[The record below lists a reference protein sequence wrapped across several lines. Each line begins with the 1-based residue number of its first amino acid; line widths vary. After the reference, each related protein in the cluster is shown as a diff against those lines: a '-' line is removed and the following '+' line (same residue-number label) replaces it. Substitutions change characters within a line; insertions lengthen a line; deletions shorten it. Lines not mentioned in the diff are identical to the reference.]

1 MDAESTPQEQSQ
13 NSRYNHLK
21 AQSAVPGRGGISRIR
36 AAFWN
41 TARGLREGLTTEAAI
56 KQEVAIICVALPFS
70 FFIAHDVWTW
80 VALIATLLFVLSI
93 EFLNTAIERLCNHLH
108 PEKHEAIR
116 ITKDLAS
123 AGVFFALALA
133 GLVWVAALCNGF
145 GLDSA
150 MTR

>member
-1 MDAESTPQEQSQ
+1 MDADSTRQEKLH
-13 NSRYNHLK
+13 NSRHNHLK
-21 AQSAVPGRGGISRIR
+21 VQSAVPGRGGIARIT

-41 TARGLREGLTTEAAI
+41 TASGLREGLTTEAAI
-56 KQEVAIICVALPFS
+56 KQEVTIACVALPFS
-70 FFIAHDVWTW
+70 FLIAHDLWTW

-133 GLVWVAALCNGF
+133 GLVWLAALWDRF
-145 GLDSA
+145 W
-150 MTR
+150 T